1 MKLLQLL
8 LSIQFLLQI
17 KRVIMPGFI
26 HFLLFFIKCLF
37 AENARIAKNAV
48 FRPKCLRNGC
58 KNVIS

>member
-26 HFLLFFIKCLF
+26 HFFIKCLF

-58 KNVIS
+58 KNVIT